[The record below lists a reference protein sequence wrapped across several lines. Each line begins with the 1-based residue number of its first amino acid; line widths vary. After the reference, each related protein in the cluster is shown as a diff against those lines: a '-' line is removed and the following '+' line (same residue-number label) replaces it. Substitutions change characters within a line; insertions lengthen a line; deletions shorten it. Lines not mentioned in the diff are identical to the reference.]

1 MKMDDKAQRVEE
13 LLETSD
19 LADALKDDRFK
30 QFLDKIP
37 IAILVASIKDLER
50 VIYANAEFE
59 KLTGQP
65 VASVIDKPWSALKG
79 KDETGGREL
88 SKAVMEATDRIGPFR
103 IERPEQGPALVEA
116 YSNIIETDEG
126 TPAFRLV
133 ALIDVSAYVESE
145 REQFEQ
151 SIRNKD
157 ILLLELQHRV
167 KNNLQMITA
176 LIRLEARSWPEGT
189 APLNRIAGRIEA
201 LNILYKFLSPE
212 GQGHGHGQ
220 EVDLGAY
227 LSQVA
232 AAVMR
237 SHAIEGIRL
246 NLKVDVYPVSVNV
259 AMPTGLVVNEL
270 MTNVLKH
277 AFEGREGGTITME
290 CLASEKGCTVVV
302 ADDGIGL
309 PAGTEWPQRGNLGAL
324 IVQSLRENANA
335 ELKVESKPGDGTRV
349 TLIFAP
355 TSPARA

>member
-1 MKMDDKAQRVEE
+1 MDDKAQRMEE
-13 LLETSD
+13 LLETPD

-37 IAILVASIKDLER
+37 IAILVAALKGRER
-50 VIYANAEFE
+50 IIYANAEFE
-59 KLTGQP
+59 KLSGQP
-65 VASVIDKPWSALKG
+65 VESVIDKPWSALNG
-79 KDETGGREL
+79 KDEATGREL
-88 SKAVMEATDRIGPFR
+88 STAVTEAADRIGSFR
-103 IERPEQGPALVEA
+103 IERASQAPALVDA
-116 YSNIIETDEG
+116 YSNVIEADDG

-176 LIRLEARSWPEGT
+176 LIRLEARSWPDGT

-201 LNILYKFLSPE
+201 LNILYQFLTPE
-212 GQGHGHGQ
+212 GQGYGQ
-220 EVDLGAY
+220 GLEVDLGAY

-237 SHAIEGIRL
+237 SHAVEGIRL
-246 NLKVDVYPVSVNV
+246 NSKVDVYPVSVNI
-259 AMPTGLVVNEL
+259 AMPAGLVVNEL

-277 AFEGREGGTITME
+277 AFQGRSGGTIDME
-290 CLASEKGCTVVV
+290 CLASDKGCRVVV
-302 ADDGIGL
+302 ADDGVGFR
-309 PAGTEWPQRGNLGAL
+309 AGAEWPQRGNLGAL

-335 ELKVESKPGDGTRV
+335 ELVVESKPGEGTRV
-349 TLIFAP
+349 TLLFAKH
-355 TSPARA
+355 